1 MSRID
6 LGLARPDDDTNE
18 KKLTATLDDLVHDEL
33 DAASAARVID
43 DIITKDCQKALAAY
57 NSISEEL
64 KKNDT
69 VAGPAP
75 QGWQQYLYDCLAT
88 AAMKI
93 PADHSGQERL
103 VDLVEE
109 LGRLPRHT
117 VPAVYFEPE
126 RIAEKELW
134 VLTRE
139 NNYDGFGQWMW
150 ERHEGESRLPSDY
163 VGCLREILSTQTLT
177 GAFLG
182 WRQVETDPDAA
193 VAYRNFSAFLARLLS
208 RGTAALLGLSALVS
222 PFVTRNIVAAASHE
236 PHRFEPY
243 VAAAAQWILYG
254 GEVLHQM
261 CEMRIMA
268 SVRWKKELWD
278 RIRTK
283 FDAVAGDAR
292 FGAEARGWAA
302 QAAGFMRKTEEKGSG
317 HKRDAVD
324 RHRFLQLEEG

>member
-6 LGLARPDDDTNE
+6 LGLSRPDDDANE
-18 KKLTATLDDLVHDEL
+18 KKLTTALDDLVHDEL
-33 DAASAARVID
+33 DAASAARLID

-69 VAGPAP
+69 VAGPVP

-103 VDLVEE
+103 VDLLEE

-117 VPAVYFEPE
+117 VPVLYFEPE

-139 NNYDGFGQWMW
+139 NNYDGFGQLMW
-150 ERHEGESRLPSDY
+150 ERHEG
-163 VGCLREILSTQTLT
+163 T
-177 GAFLG
+177 FLG